1 MPIPSR
7 VQSPPRRRRSLGR
20 AARSRTE
27 RWIRCGELMVVSP
40 WASGRV
46 LPRSLSMTEGLPQA
60 IDESHSARCFDDFL
74 DPLERPEDVFAR
86 NDQRRRDADDVFVS
100 FFAEDPK
107 LLQCLAVGSRRDIQF
122 NPD

>member
-1 MPIPSR
+1 
-7 VQSPPRRRRSLGR
+7 
-20 AARSRTE
+20 
-27 RWIRCGELMVVSP
+27 
-40 WASGRV
+40 
-46 LPRSLSMTEGLPQA
+46 MTEALLPPNDGSQLA
-60 IDESHSARCFDDFL
+60 QSFDDFL

-122 NPD
+122 NPDPQAFAADLAYVRTLQRLQLGEEVVAEF